1 VGNLRQHIRAA
12 HARVRYPCNL
22 CDYRATRN
30 HDLVR
35 HKNAKHPA
43 SAAFSPTNPSR
54 RIAAPT
60 NSGAAANPSVEC
72 ADLLLRLSSK
82 VVSISRV
89 STEPECRG
97 NISDEN
103 RPCISPTSESGCL
116 GVQYACSSCLFKA
129 SDHLEIFTHV
139 TLRHAKCAFACSVCT
154 FLAADKAS
162 LNAHIESRHK
172 GRAAPT
178 FKETFDCKKERAEKT
193 EQTSEP
199 NKENFDVSLFAGD
212 SCEEEREVE
221 NFADFSQ
228 SECEPSVKE
237 TVAGDSIVEDGLF
250 LLPGRKARKC
260 GKFAAKPLQ
269 CPLCPFEAGGK
280 VSLRKHQRAVH
291 GAAQPWRQ
299 CDKCSYETRLASAL
313 HAHRL
318 SVHGGESSH
327 GQQTDSAG
335 IPSEHVKEV
344 HFYILINAFPVFHIS
359 FSVGTKPRSSWLGR
373 TGSEQFKFRQSLKI
387 YLTIY
392 L

>member
-43 SAAFSPTNPSR
+43 SAAFSPTNPGR
-54 RIAAPT
+54 GIAAST
-60 NSGAAANPSVEC
+60 NSGAAANPNVEC

-82 VVSISRV
+82 AVSISRV

-103 RPCISPTSESGCL
+103 RQCISPTSEGGRF
-116 GVQYACSSCLFKA
+116 GVRYACSSCLFQA

-139 TLRHAKCAFACSVCT
+139 MTRHSKCAFACSVCA

-162 LNAHIESRHK
+162 LSAHIESRHK
-172 GRAAPT
+172 GRAAL
-178 FKETFDCKKERAEKT
+178 DCKKESAEN
-193 EQTSEP
+193 EQPSES
-199 NKENFDVSLFAGD
+199 NKENFDVSLIA
-212 SCEEEREVE
+212 EEEREDE

-237 TVAGDSIVEDGLF
+237 AVAGDSIVDNGLF
-250 LLPGRKARKC
+250 LLPGRKASKC
-260 GKFAAKPLQ
+260 GKLAAKSLQ
-269 CPLCPFEAGGK
+269 CPLCPFEAKGK

-291 GAAQPWRQ
+291 GAAQPASPLRPWRQ

-313 HAHRL
+313 RAHRL

-327 GQQTDSAG
+327 GQQTDSSG
-335 IPSEHVKEV
+335 ILSEQVKEV
-344 HFYILINAFPVFHIS
+344 HF
-359 FSVGTKPRSSWLGR
+359 
-373 TGSEQFKFRQSLKI
+373 
-387 YLTIY
+387 
-392 L
+392 

>member
-43 SAAFSPTNPSR
+43 AAAFSPTNPGR
-54 RIAAPT
+54 GIAAST
-60 NSGAAANPSVEC
+60 NSSAAANHNRHC
-72 ADLLLRLSSK
+72 DDLLLRLSSK
-82 VVSISRV
+82 AVSFSRV
-89 STEPECRG
+89 GTEPECRG

-103 RPCISPTSESGCL
+103 RLCTSPTSESSCV
-116 GVQYACSSCLFKA
+116 GVQYACSSCLFQA

-139 TLRHAKCAFACSVCT
+139 ITRHAKCAFACSVCA

-162 LNAHIESRHK
+162 LNAHIERRHK
-172 GRAAPT
+172 GHAAPT
-178 FKETFDCKKERAEKT
+178 SRETFDFKKERAET

-199 NKENFDVSLFAGD
+199 NKENFYVSLFAVD
-212 SCEEEREVE
+212 SCEDEKEDE

-237 TVAGDSIVEDGLF
+237 TVAGDNIVEDDLF
-250 LLPGRKARKC
+250 LLAGRKARKC
-260 GKFAAKPLQ
+260 GKLAAKSLQ
-269 CPLCPFEAGGK
+269 CPLCPFEAKGK

-291 GAAQPWRQ
+291 GAAQPRRQ
-299 CDKCSYETRLASAL
+299 CDKCSYETQLASAL
-313 HAHRL
+313 RAHRL
-318 SVHGGESSH
+318 SVHGGESSN

-335 IPSEHVKEV
+335 ILSEQVKEV
-344 HFYILINAFPVFHIS
+344 HFF
-359 FSVGTKPRSSWLGR
+359 
-373 TGSEQFKFRQSLKI
+373 
-387 YLTIY
+387 
-392 L
+392 

>member
-1 VGNLRQHIRAA
+1 MFSEGKFSCDECLHTATTVGNLRQHIRAA

-35 HKNAKHPA
+35 HKNAKHPT
-43 SAAFSPTNPSR
+43 SAFSPTNPNR
-54 RIAAPT
+54 GIAAST
-60 NSGAAANPSVEC
+60 NSGAAGNSNIEC

-89 STEPECRG
+89 SNEPECRG

-103 RPCISPTSESGCL
+103 RLCATSEGGCL
-116 GVQYACSSCLFKA
+116 GVQYACSTCLFQA

-139 TLRHAKCAFACSVCT
+139 MTRHAQCAFACSACA

-162 LNAHIESRHK
+162 LSAHIESRHK
-172 GRAAPT
+172 GRAAL
-178 FKETFDCKKERAEKT
+178 DCKKESAEN
-193 EQTSEP
+193 EQPSEP

-212 SCEEEREVE
+212 SCEEEREDE
-221 NFADFSQ
+221 NYADFSQ

-237 TVAGDSIVEDGLF
+237 RVAGDCIVEDGLF
-250 LLPGRKARKC
+250 LLAGRKARKC
-260 GKFAAKPLQ
+260 GKLAAKSLQ
-269 CPLCPFEAGGK
+269 CPLCPFEAKGK

-291 GAAQPWRQ
+291 RAAQPRRQ
-299 CDKCSYETRLASAL
+299 CDKCSYETRLVSAL
-313 HAHRL
+313 RAHCL

-335 IPSEHVKEV
+335 ILSEHAKEV
-344 HFYILINAFPVFHIS
+344 HFF
-359 FSVGTKPRSSWLGR
+359 
-373 TGSEQFKFRQSLKI
+373 FRAK
-387 YLTIY
+387 
-392 L
+392 

>member
-1 VGNLRQHIRAA
+1 M
-12 HARVRYPCNL
+12 
-22 CDYRATRN
+22 T
-30 HDLVR
+30 
-35 HKNAKHPA
+35 
-43 SAAFSPTNPSR
+43 
-54 RIAAPT
+54 
-60 NSGAAANPSVEC
+60 
-72 ADLLLRLSSK
+72 
-82 VVSISRV
+82 
-89 STEPECRG
+89 
-97 NISDEN
+97 
-103 RPCISPTSESGCL
+103 
-116 GVQYACSSCLFKA
+116 
-129 SDHLEIFTHV
+129 
-139 TLRHAKCAFACSVCT
+139 RHAKCAFACSVCT

-162 LNAHIESRHK
+162 LNAHIERRHK

-178 FKETFDCKKERAEKT
+178 FKDTFDCKKERAET

-199 NKENFDVSLFAGD
+199 NKENFDVSVAGD
-212 SCEEEREVE
+212 SCGEEE
-221 NFADFSQ
+221 NFADFNQ

-237 TVAGDSIVEDGLF
+237 TVAGDSIVEDDLF
-250 LLPGRKARKC
+250 LLPGRKGNKC
-260 GKFAAKPLQ
+260 GKLVAQPLQ
-269 CPLCPFEAGGK
+269 CPLCPFEARGR
-280 VSLRKHQRAVH
+280 VNLRKHQRAVH
-291 GAAQPWRQ
+291 GATQPAPPLRPWRQ